1 MRGLAAGC
9 ALGCVAGC
17 CQGVGRGRER
27 ATDAHGGMGRGQM
40 VVVPEFLGM
49 KVCLPTKRRD
59 AQRHKASGRGIT
71 VGYRMLL
78 ALADVD
84 RATVAKLVEDTDA
97 CNRSSVRYHLLRMV
111 EAGLVE
117 EAGLIH
123 PVGCIQKVMTYRL
136 SRRLRG
142 AT

>member
-1 MRGLAAGC
+1 
-9 ALGCVAGC
+9 
-17 CQGVGRGRER
+17 
-27 ATDAHGGMGRGQM
+27 M

-49 KVCLPTKRRD
+49 KVCLPTKRYSRV

-111 EAGLVE
+111 DAGLVE

-136 SRRLRG
+136 SKRLRG
-142 AT
+142 RA